1 MKKNSELNFHR
12 SSTLRF
18 NQKGNKLTQVNHMLM
33 TVLVVIKM
41 FVMNND
47 DFCLYNEFEIEDK

>member
-1 MKKNSELNFHR
+1 MKQNSELNFHR
-12 SSTLRF
+12 SSALRF
-18 NQKGNKLTQVNHMLM
+18 NQKGNILKQVNHTLM

-47 DFCLYNEFEIEDK
+47 DFCLYNEIEGV